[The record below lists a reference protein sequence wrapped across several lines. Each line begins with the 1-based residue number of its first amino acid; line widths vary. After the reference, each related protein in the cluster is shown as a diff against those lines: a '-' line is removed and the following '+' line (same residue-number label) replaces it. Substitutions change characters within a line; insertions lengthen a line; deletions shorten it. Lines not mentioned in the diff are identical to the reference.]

1 MADPKGTTM
10 QALQLTSWKS
20 PPEIREVPDPDPGPG
35 QVLVRV
41 AAAGACHS
49 DLHLIHDF
57 EPGLLPYDLPFTLGH
72 ENTGTV
78 EAVGAGVQH
87 LETGEPV
94 AVYGPWGCGRCWRCH
109 QGNENYCERAAELGG
124 AGGGLGFDGGMAP
137 LMLAPQARWLVPLGD
152 LDPIEAA
159 PLTDAGLTP
168 YHAIKRSLHL
178 LTGGS
183 TAVVIGAGGLGHL
196 AIQILKAM
204 SAAQIVVVDLKPE
217 ALELATSLGADHVV
231 PSDASAADAI
241 REITKGR
248 GADLAVDFVGVEP
261 TITLAAQVTRSLG
274 HATVVGIGGGSF
286 GFGFFSIP
294 YEVSLATTYW
304 GSLPELTEVL
314 DLARRGLLT
323 AHVERFSLGDAVTA
337 YDRLQAGD
345 IAGRAVI
352 VP

>member
-1 MADPKGTTM
+1 M
-10 QALQLTSWKS
+10 QALQLTAWKS
-20 PPEIREVPDPDPGPG
+20 PPEVRDVPDPEPGPG
-35 QVLVRV
+35 QVVLRV

-57 EPGLLPYDLPFTLGH
+57 EAGTLPYRLPFTLGH

-78 EAVGAGVQH
+78 EAVGPGVRH
-87 LETGEPV
+87 LDVGEPV

-137 LMLAPQARWLVPLGD
+137 LMLVPEARWLVPLGD
-152 LDPIEAA
+152 LDPVEAA

-183 TAVVIGAGGLGHL
+183 TAVVIGAGGLGHM
-196 AIQILKAM
+196 AIQILKAT
-204 SAAQIVVVDLKPE
+204 SPAQVVAVDLKPE
-217 ALELATSLGADHVV
+217 ALDLARSVGADHAV
-231 PSDASAADAI
+231 PSDESAAGAI
-241 REITKGR
+241 RELTGGKGV
-248 GADLAVDFVGVEP
+248 DLALDFVGVDP
-261 TITLAAQVTRSLG
+261 TIALAVQVTRSLG
-274 HATVVGIGGGSF
+274 HATIGGIGGGTF
-286 GFGFFSIP
+286 GFGFFSAP

-304 GSLPELTEVL
+304 GALPELSEVL
-314 DLARRGLLT
+314 DLARRGLIT
-323 AHVERFSLGDAVTA
+323 AHVERFGLADAAGA
-337 YDRLQAGD
+337 YDKLHAGQVE
-345 IAGRAVI
+345 GRAVI